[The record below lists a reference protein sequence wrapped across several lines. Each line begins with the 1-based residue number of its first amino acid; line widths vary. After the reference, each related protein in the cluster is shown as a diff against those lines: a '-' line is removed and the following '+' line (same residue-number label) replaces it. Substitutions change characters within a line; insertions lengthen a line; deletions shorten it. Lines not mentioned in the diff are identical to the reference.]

1 MTNDIAAFLTSR
13 RARITPEQAG
23 LPTYGKRRV
32 PARAGVRGAGLPA
45 DAGVTL
51 SVYTAEPGSASA
63 EALDLLASWI
73 ATLDQE
79 TAKT

>member
-1 MTNDIAAFLTSR
+1 MTNDIAAFLTSQR
-13 RARITPEQAG
+13 TRITPSRQG
-23 LPTYGKRRV
+23 CLPT
-32 PARAGVRGAGLPA
+32 ASGACPLELAYEALELPA
-45 DAGVTL
+45 DAGVTR

-63 EALDLLASWI
+63 EALDLLASWV